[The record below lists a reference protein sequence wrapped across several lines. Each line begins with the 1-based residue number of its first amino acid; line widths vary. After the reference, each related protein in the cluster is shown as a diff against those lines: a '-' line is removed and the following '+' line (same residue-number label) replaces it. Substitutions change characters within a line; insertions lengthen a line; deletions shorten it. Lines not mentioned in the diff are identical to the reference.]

1 MFIPEVQSLHSHCCY
16 ISHYSKPQRIIGR
29 LVVLR
34 IANHQVLHL
43 HSAISPYLSGGNCNI
58 SVNLHKLTEEESE
71 NQGDLL
77 TLVKPRFPCH
87 LQRFHFE
94 PAVRRKRHGPA
105 HWFSCEQA
113 ENNGEVR
120 PALARPDIGHSHI
133 TAPHL
138 IWLGNGELP
147 FKVATASVITPI

>member
-1 MFIPEVQSLHSHCCY
+1 
-16 ISHYSKPQRIIGR
+16 
-29 LVVLR
+29 
-34 IANHQVLHL
+34 
-43 HSAISPYLSGGNCNI
+43 
-58 SVNLHKLTEEESE
+58 
-71 NQGDLL
+71 
-77 TLVKPRFPCH
+77 LVKPRFPCH

-120 PALARPDIGHSHI
+120 PALARPDIGHI

-138 IWLGNGELP
+138 IAIMAMLLAPAEPWLMP
-147 FKVATASVITPI
+147 YSSSI